1 MRLVKLLSSV
11 VTERSTPKSVLLE
24 ISAKLKASLVAKFK
38 EQTTDSLDTIG
49 KYIDEFENYKSGL
62 PVDKRDLTKF
72 NYNELKKIIDTK
84 KFQKKEK
91 DLVTVFKTKEKGLD
105 RVDLAK
111 TIRKF
116 LEIQS
121 KYPKT
126 KEKDPSTLNFLE
138 FSKLVN
144 QVHTKYIE
152 EILTDKFKK
161 ENATITDEI
170 LDYYVSTYINDFDEL
185 YTQMPSPLQLSFS
198 DFEHYIDGL
207 NKGLEN
213 AGKSSRDDI
222 EIVHDDEDNKL
233 TIFQPKTRDQ
243 CIRLKNGRSW
253 CTSRE
258 GGSNLFYNYRLDNR
272 RTLYYV
278 IDEDKE
284 YSDVNFA
291 VVILVDPDGDMSLAD
306 GTNSGRYS
314 GHQNIPWNEIVG
326 KIPKLKNLK
335 DVFKAKPL
343 TGEELDLISQIRN
356 VRVGD
361 NPIEDL
367 GSEDRA
373 ELWLEIRSPKL
384 SDIQFKNLTPS
395 LRKKYIALGH
405 DLTAGMIKVS
415 DPDTKAYYINKQI
428 DSIKTKNLS
437 QLSDADIAILNITG
451 STTFEKNIM
460 KIKEEMKSKFAFDFK
475 DKDSIM
481 IKIPS
486 QKEGKYLALYGFDDL
501 IKNLPEDIKFF
512 DVTCN
517 DKGFEQYD
525 LPSEFCNK
533 FTKLE
538 TLVLDNIVS
547 SIPDNINNLRNL
559 TVLNLKSN
567 KSLLSLPSSIL
578 KMSNLDMVIVRDAP
592 EGFTLP
598 QGFEEYFDNM
608 GDNFFFRTKF
618 NFDDKEPISNS
629 GDEEPIS

>member
-38 EQTTDSLDTIG
+38 EKTTDSLDIIG
-49 KYIDEFENYKSGL
+49 KYIDEFEIYKSGL

-72 NYNELKKIIDTK
+72 NYDELKKIIDTK

-91 DLVTVFKTKEKGLD
+91 DLFTVFKTKEKGLD

-138 FSKLVN
+138 FSNLVN
-144 QVHTKYIE
+144 QIHLKYIK
-152 EILTDKFKK
+152 EILMDKYTK
-161 ENATITDEI
+161 ETTNPNGDRTFTDEI
-170 LDYYVSTYINDFDEL
+170 LDYYISTYANDFDEL
-185 YTQMPSPLQLSFS
+185 YTQMPSPLQLSFT

-213 AGKSSRDDI
+213 MGKSSRDDI
-222 EIVHDDEDNKL
+222 ELVHDDEDNKL

-284 YSDVNFA
+284 YSDINFA

-314 GHQNIPWNEIVG
+314 GHQNIPWNEIVE

-361 NPIEDL
+361 NPIQDL

-384 SDIQFKNLTPS
+384 SDAQFENLTPN

-415 DPDTKAYYINKQI
+415 DPETKAYYINKQI
-428 DSIKTKNLS
+428 DSIKTKNLN
-437 QLSDADIAILNITG
+437 QLSDADIALLNITG
-451 STTFEKNIM
+451 TTTFEKKMMNL
-460 KIKEEMKSKFAFDFK
+460 KEEMKSKFAVDFGNTK
-475 DKDSIM
+475 GNVT
-481 IKIPS
+481 IKIPA
-486 QKEGKYLALYGFDDL
+486 QKEGKYIALYGFDAL
-501 IKNLPEDIKFF
+501 IKNLPSDIKFF

-517 DKGFEQYD
+517 EKGYEQYD
-525 LPSEFCNK
+525 LPSEFCDR
-533 FTKLE
+533 FTQLE

-547 SIPDNINNLRNL
+547 SIPDNISNLSNL
-559 TVLNLKSN
+559 TVLNLKGN
-567 KSLLSLPSSIL
+567 KELKTLPSSIL
-578 KMSNLDMVIVRDAP
+578 KMGNLDMVILRNAP
-592 EGFTLP
+592 EDFTP
-598 QGFEEYFDNM
+598 PKGFEEYFEDM
-608 GDNFFFRTKF
+608 GDNFFYRTKF
-618 NFDDKEPISNS
+618 D
-629 GDEEPIS
+629 